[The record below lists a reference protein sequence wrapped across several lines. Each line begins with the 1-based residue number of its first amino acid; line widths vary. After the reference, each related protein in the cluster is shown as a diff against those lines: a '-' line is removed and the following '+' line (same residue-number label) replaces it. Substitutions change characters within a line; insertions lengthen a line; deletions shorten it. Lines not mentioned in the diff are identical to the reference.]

1 MTGFASPFWKHVTT
15 VLMGSVAAQ
24 ITPLLMAPLITRICT
39 PEDMGAF
46 GVWFGLIAIAS
57 IAATLRLEAAM
68 ILDHGTEEQSTCFS
82 VVGYFAT
89 LLALALTLCGS
100 LARAFDVPLV
110 SHMSWFGLM
119 SIGVGTWLTAYMQ
132 TTLAYAA
139 SCNAFAPAA
148 KARVFAAATIA
159 IAQAALLILGA
170 GANALFA
177 GQIIGLAAGL
187 LAATY
192 LLSPPR
198 PRLTALPIDAQWN
211 YLRKHK
217 AFWCFA
223 LPAHLLNALCAQ
235 LPLLFISARHG
246 VLSAGLFALT
256 LRVLA
261 APVSL
266 LAASILEV
274 FKRQSVVEFQTVGNC
289 TRCYL
294 STFRI
299 LALLGIG
306 PALILL
312 LFAPTLFAFVFGQS
326 WRAAGDIAR
335 ILAPLYFLN
344 FIASPLSYVFSV
356 TGKQKADLVWQVARG
371 ILIIG
376 AFSAHLTLQG
386 NLLVYTIGYSLLY
399 LIYLQMSYRYAQNRQ
414 HHDTL
419 NARARRPRPAC
430 PGSLRG
436 GVRAYRC
443 RSGPAAAPRRPSA
456 RRSRA
461 LPATRCRT
469 ARSRRSRR
477 QGCRPAWSRPQ

>member
-1 MTGFASPFWKHVTT
+1 
-15 VLMGSVAAQ
+15 
-24 ITPLLMAPLITRICT
+24 LLMAPLITRICT

-82 VVGYFAT
+82 VVAYFAT
-89 LLALALTLCGS
+89 LLAVAITLCGL
-100 LARAFDVPLV
+100 LARALGLPPV
-110 SHMSWFGLM
+110 SHISWFGLM

-148 KARVFAAATIA
+148 KARVLAAATIA
-159 IAQAALLILGA
+159 FAQAALLLLGA
-170 GANALFA
+170 GANGLFA

-187 LAATY
+187 AAATS

-198 PRLTALPIDAQWN
+198 PRLAALPLDAQWH
-211 YLRKHK
+211 YLRKHR

-223 LPAHLLNALCAQ
+223 LPGSLLNVLCAQ

-246 VLSAGLFALT
+246 GPAAGLFALT

-266 LAASILEV
+266 LAASVLEV
-274 FKRQSVVEFQTVGNC
+274 FKRQSVLEFQTVGNC
-289 TRCYL
+289 TTCYVA
-294 STFRI
+294 TFRI
-299 LALLGIG
+299 LAFLGIG
-306 PALILL
+306 PALVTLW
-312 LFAPTLFAFVFGQS
+312 FAPGLFAFVFGPS

-335 ILAPLYFLN
+335 ILTPLYFLN
-344 FIASPLSYVFSV
+344 FIASPLSYVFYV
-356 TGKQKADLVWQVARG
+356 TGKQKADLVWQIARG

-399 LIYLQMSYRYAQNRQ
+399 LVYLQMSYRYAQNR
-414 HHDTL
+414 
-419 NARARRPRPAC
+419 PA
-430 PGSLRG
+430 S
-436 GVRAYRC
+436 
-443 RSGPAAAPRRPSA
+443 
-456 RRSRA
+456 RSRS
-461 LPATRCRT
+461 T
-469 ARSRRSRR
+469 A
-477 QGCRPAWSRPQ
+477 

>member
-1 MTGFASPFWKHVTT
+1 MGRYLRCALTGGVAATVSCVCAASLSDIDLGFDMTGLAPPFWKHVTT

-24 ITPLLMAPLITRICT
+24 VTPLLMAPLITRMCT
-39 PEDMGAF
+39 PENMGAF
-46 GVWFGLIAIAS
+46 GVWSGLIAIAS

-82 VVGYFAT
+82 VVAYFAT
-89 LLALALTLCGS
+89 LLALAITLCGS
-100 LARAFDVPLV
+100 LARALGLPLV

-148 KARVFAAATIA
+148 KARVLAAATIA
-159 IAQAALLILGA
+159 VSQAALLLLGA

-177 GQIIGLAAGL
+177 GQIVGLAAGL
-187 LAATY
+187 VAATR

-198 PRLTALPIDAQWN
+198 PRLTVFPLDSQWN

-217 AFWCFA
+217 AFWRFA
-223 LPAHLLNALCAQ
+223 LPGSLLNVLCAQ

-246 VLSAGLFALT
+246 VLAAGLFALT

-266 LAASILEV
+266 LAASVLEV
-274 FKRQSVVEFQTVGNC
+274 FKRQSVLEFQTVGNC
-289 TRCYL
+289 SKCYL

-306 PALILL
+306 PALITLF
-312 LFAPTLFAFVFGQS
+312 FAPTLFAFVFGQS

-335 ILAPLYFLN
+335 MLTPLYFLN
-344 FIASPLSYVFSV
+344 FIASPLSYVFYV

-386 NLLVYTIGYSLLY
+386 NLLVYSTGYSLLY
-399 LIYLQMSYRYAQNRQ
+399 LIYLQMSYLYSRN
-414 HHDTL
+414 
-419 NARARRPRPAC
+419 RPAL
-430 PGSLRG
+430 G
-436 GVRAYRC
+436 
-443 RSGPAAAPRRPSA
+443 
-456 RRSRA
+456 
-461 LPATRCRT
+461 
-469 ARSRRSRR
+469 SRRE
-477 QGCRPAWSRPQ
+477 A